1 MFNELVVKALEK
13 YSEAALRIGAMCPGD
28 HELVMAV
35 LYTEAEDSLRNE
47 LQEHF
52 NCHYHAGEKCDD
64 LANISKLFILTKDL
78 WTGQYTVGAYIGDKD
93 AFT

>member
-1 MFNELVVKALEK
+1 MFNELVVKAIEK
-13 YSEAALRIGAMCPGD
+13 YNEAALRLGVMDVGA
-28 HELVMAV
+28 HKLVMEV
-35 LYTEAEDSLRNE
+35 LYSEAEDSLRNE

-64 LANISKLFILTKDL
+64 LANISKLFVITTELS
-78 WTGQYTVGAYIGDKD
+78 TGRHVVGAYIGDKD